1 MAVFLVNSRGIDV
14 FPGGVISTRAQ
25 FPRFLVPSYLSD
37 SKGEKERRRVPVS
50 LFIPLAFSLAVA
62 RARARGENHSAFR
75 ARLASVP
82 RTRFLLPSVPEG
94 GPVPEERLAIV
105 LMPQGEDLAAYGD
118 HYLVIKKRPGQLRD
132 RSVVDPLYPEPP
144 RRFAIYDCVGGEFVA
159 IPRYAAEIT
168 CCRRLRFNP
177 P

>member
-62 RARARGENHSAFR
+62 RARARAARITRRSGRDSLRSREPAFF
-75 ARLASVP
+75 S
-82 RTRFLLPSVPEG
+82 LPYLRV
-94 GPVPEERLAIV
+94 
-105 LMPQGEDLAAYGD
+105 DLFQKSGS
-118 HYLVIKKRPGQLRD
+118 P
-132 RSVVDPLYPEPP
+132 
-144 RRFAIYDCVGGEFVA
+144 
-159 IPRYAAEIT
+159 
-168 CCRRLRFNP
+168 
-177 P
+177 